1 MEANRVRW
9 GVLGCS
15 AIAERR
21 ALPAL
26 HDTDGSEIT
35 GVASRTAA
43 RAERFAAEHGG
54 TAMTYEQLIDSPD
67 VDAIYLSLPNSLHF
81 DWTKRALHAGKH
93 VLCEKPMT
101 VSAERTDELVA
112 LAAERGLVLR
122 ENFAFLHHPQHD
134 VVRELVARG
143 RLGRLRTFS
152 SAFGIPSP
160 KPGDIRYDPALG
172 AGSLL
177 DVGVYPI
184 RAAQLMLGD
193 GLTVAGATLRVDSET
208 GVDMAGHALL
218 VSENGVFADLEF
230 GFQHSYRSRYALWG
244 DAARLSL
251 ERAFTPPA
259 EHRPLLRL
267 DEQDHAEEFVLDAS
281 HQFRD
286 SLASFAAAVRDGRS
300 AEDERPWLRA
310 ARETARLVE
319 AVQGVAVR
327 VKQRGAIPS

>member
-1 MEANRVRW
+1 MNQPVAW

-21 ALPAL
+21 MLPAL
-26 HDTDGSEIT
+26 HEI
-35 GVASRTAA
+35 GGCDVAGFASRTPA

-54 TAMTYEQLIDSPD
+54 TAMSYEEVIDSPTI
-67 VDAIYLSLPNSLHF
+67 DAVYLSLPNALHF
-81 DWTKRALHAGKH
+81 EWARRALRAGKH

-101 VSAERTDELVA
+101 VSAEQTGELVA
-112 LAAERGLVLR
+112 LAAERGLLLR
-122 ENFAFLHHPQHD
+122 ENFAFLHHPQHE
-134 VVRELVARG
+134 VVRELVERG

-152 SAFGIPSP
+152 SAFGVPSP
-160 KPGDIRYDPALG
+160 RAGDIRYDPELG

-184 RAAQLMLGD
+184 RAAQLMLGE
-193 GLTVAGATLRVDSET
+193 GLTVAGATLRVDADT

-230 GFQHSYRSRYALWG
+230 GFQHAYRSRYALWG
-244 DAARLSL
+244 DAAHLSL

-259 EHRPLLRL
+259 THRPVLRL
-267 DEQDHAEEFVLDAS
+267 EEQDHAEEFVLDAS

-286 SLASFAAAVRDGRS
+286 SLASFAGAVREGRTP
-300 AEDERPWLRA
+300 EIERSWLRG
-310 ARETARLVE
+310 ARETARLVG
-319 AVQGVAVR
+319 AIQDSAVR
-327 VKQRGAIPS
+327 VRQRGAVPS

>member
-1 MEANRVRW
+1 MNQPVAW

-15 AIAERR
+15 GIAERR
-21 ALPAL
+21 MLPAL
-26 HDTDGSEIT
+26 HEIEGSRVA
-35 GVASRTAA
+35 GVASRAPA

-54 TAMTYEQLIDSPD
+54 TAMSYEEMIDSPAI
-67 VDAIYLSLPNSLHF
+67 DAVYLSLPNSLHF
-81 DWTKRALHAGKH
+81 EWARRALRAGKH

-101 VSAERTDELVA
+101 VSAEQTGELVA
-112 LAAERGLVLR
+112 LAAERGLLLR
-122 ENFAFLHHPQHD
+122 ENFAFLHHPQHE
-134 VVRELVARG
+134 VVRELVERG

-152 SAFGIPSP
+152 SAFGVPSP
-160 KPGDIRYDPALG
+160 RAGDIRYDPELG
-172 AGSLL
+172 AGCLL

-184 RAAQLMLGD
+184 RAAQLMLGE
-193 GLTVAGATLRVDSET
+193 GLTVAGATLRVDTDT

-230 GFQHSYRSRYALWG
+230 GFQHAYRSRYALWG
-244 DAARLSL
+244 DAAHLSL

-267 DEQDHAEEFVLDAS
+267 EEQDHAEEFTLDAS

-286 SLASFAAAVRDGRS
+286 SLASFAGAVREGRTP
-300 AEDERPWLRA
+300 EIERSWLRG

-319 AVQGVAVR
+319 AIQETAVR
-327 VKQRGAIPS
+327 VRQRGAVPS

>member
-1 MEANRVRW
+1 MDQQVAW

-15 AIAERR
+15 GIAERR
-21 ALPAL
+21 MLPAL
-26 HDTDGSEIT
+26 GEIEGSSVV
-35 GVASRTAA
+35 GMASRAPD
-43 RAERFAAEHGG
+43 RAERFAARHGG
-54 TAMTYEQLIDSPD
+54 TAMSYEQLIDSPD
-67 VDAIYLSLPNSLHF
+67 IDAVYLSLPNSLHF
-81 DWTKRALHAGKH
+81 EWAERALSAGKH

-101 VSAERTDELVA
+101 ISAEQTDSLIA

-122 ENFAFLHHPQHD
+122 ENFAFLHHPQHE
-134 VVRELVARG
+134 VVRELVERG

-152 SAFGIPSP
+152 SAFGVPSP
-160 KPGDIRYDPALG
+160 PAGDIRYDPALG
-172 AGSLL
+172 AGCLL

-184 RAAQLMLGD
+184 RAAQLMLGS
-193 GLTVAGATLRVDSET
+193 GLTVAGATLRVDADT

-244 DAARLSL
+244 DAGHLSL

-267 DEQDHAEEFVLDAS
+267 EEQDHAEEFVLDAS

-286 SLASFAAAVRDGRS
+286 SLASFAGAVRDGRTP
-300 AEDERPWLRA
+300 EIERSWLRG

-319 AVQGVAVR
+319 AIQQTAVR
-327 VKQRGAIPS
+327 VKQRGAITV

>member
-1 MEANRVRW
+1 MRW

-26 HDTDGSEIT
+26 HEIHGSEIT
-35 GVASRTAA
+35 GVASRTPE

-54 TAMTYEQLIDSPD
+54 TAMTYQQLIDSPE

-81 DWTKRALHAGKH
+81 EWAERALRAGKH

-101 VSAERTDELVA
+101 VSAERTDALVA
-112 LAAERGLVLR
+112 LADERGLVLR
-122 ENFAFLHHPQHD
+122 ENFAFLHHPQHH
-134 VVRELVARG
+134 VVRELVTRG

-160 KPGDIRYDPALG
+160 KPGDIRYDPELG

-193 GLTVAGATLRVDSET
+193 GLTVAGATLRVDADT

-244 DAARLSL
+244 DAAQLSL

-259 EHRPLLRL
+259 EHRPLLRVE
-267 DEQDHAEEFVLDAS
+267 EQDHAEEFVLDAA
-281 HQFRD
+281 HQFRE
-286 SLASFAAAVRDGRS
+286 SFASFATAVREGPS
-300 AEDERPWLRA
+300 AEVERPWLRA

-319 AVQGVAVR
+319 AIQGVAVR
-327 VKQRGAIPS
+327 VRQRGAVPS

>member
-1 MEANRVRW
+1 MNQPVAW

-15 AIAERR
+15 GIAERR
-21 ALPAL
+21 MLPAL
-26 HDTDGSEIT
+26 HGIEGSRVA
-35 GVASRTAA
+35 GVASRAPA

-54 TAMTYEQLIDSPD
+54 TAMSYEEMIDSSAI
-67 VDAIYLSLPNSLHF
+67 DAVYLSLPNSLHF
-81 DWTKRALHAGKH
+81 EWARRALRAGKH

-101 VSAERTDELVA
+101 ISAEQTGELVA
-112 LAAERGLVLR
+112 LAAERGLLLR
-122 ENFAFLHHPQHD
+122 ENFAFQHHPQHE
-134 VVRELVARG
+134 VVRELVERG

-152 SAFGIPSP
+152 SAFGVPSP
-160 KPGDIRYDPALG
+160 RAGDIRYDPELG
-172 AGSLL
+172 AGCLL

-184 RAAQLMLGD
+184 RAAQLMLGE
-193 GLTVAGATLRVDSET
+193 GLTVAGATLRVDTDT

-230 GFQHSYRSRYALWG
+230 GFQHAYRSRYALWG
-244 DAARLSL
+244 DAAHLSL

-267 DEQDHAEEFVLDAS
+267 EEKDHVEEFTLDAS

-286 SLASFAAAVRDGRS
+286 SLASFAGAVREGRTP
-300 AEDERPWLRA
+300 EIERSWLRG

-319 AVQGVAVR
+319 AIQETAVR
-327 VKQRGAIPS
+327 VRQRGAVPS

>member
-1 MEANRVRW
+1 MDALRVRW

-26 HDTDGSEIT
+26 REIDGSEVV
-35 GVASRTAA
+35 GVASRTTE

-54 TAMTYEQLIDSPD
+54 TALSYQEL
-67 VDAIYLSLPNSLHF
+67 VDAPDIDAVYLSLPNSLHF
-81 DWTKRALHAGKH
+81 GWAERALRASKH

-101 VSAERTDELVA
+101 VSADQTDALVA

-134 VVRELVARG
+134 VVRALLERG

-152 SAFGIPSP
+152 SAFGVPPP

-172 AGSLL
+172 AGCLL

-193 GLTVAGATLRVDSET
+193 GLTVAGATLRVDTET

-244 DAARLSL
+244 DAAHLSL

-259 EHRPLLRL
+259 EHRPQLLL
-267 DEQDHAEEFVLDAS
+267 EEQDHREEFTLDGAD
-281 HQFRD
+281 QFRA
-286 SLASFAAAVRDGRS
+286 SLASFATAVRETRG
-300 AEDERPWLRA
+300 AEEEREWLRS

-319 AVQGVAVR
+319 AVQQTAVR
-327 VKQRGAIPS
+327 VRQRGAVPS

>member
-1 MEANRVRW
+1 MRW

-26 HDTDGSEIT
+26 HEIDGSAVT
-35 GVASRTAA
+35 GIASRTTAT
-43 RAERFAAEHGG
+43 AERFAANHGG
-54 TAMTYEQLIDSPD
+54 TAMSYQQLVESPD

-81 DWTKRALHAGKH
+81 EWAERALRAGKH

-101 VSAERTDELVA
+101 VSAEQTGELVA
-112 LAAERGLVLR
+112 LAAERELVLR
-122 ENFAFLHHPQHD
+122 ENFAFLHHPQHE
-134 VVRELVARG
+134 VVRELLERG

-152 SAFGIPSP
+152 SAFGVPP
-160 KPGDIRYDPALG
+160 PRAGDIRYDPALG
-172 AGSLL
+172 AGCLL

-208 GVDMAGHALL
+208 GVDVAGHALL

-244 DAARLSL
+244 DAAHLSL

-259 EHRPLLRL
+259 EHRPQLRL
-267 DEQDHAEEFVLDAS
+267 DEQDHAEEFTLDAS

-286 SLASFAAAVRDGRS
+286 SLASFAAAVRDGRR
-300 AEDERPWLRA
+300 AEIERPWLRG

-319 AVQGVAVR
+319 AVQQTAVR
-327 VKQRGAIPS
+327 VTQLSAIPS

>member
-1 MEANRVRW
+1 MRW

-15 AIAERR
+15 GIAERR

-26 HDTDGSEIT
+26 REIEGSVVA
-35 GVASRTAA
+35 GVASRTAD
-43 RAERFAAEHGG
+43 RAEGFAAEHGG
-54 TAMTYEQLIDSPD
+54 VAMSYEELVESADIDA
-67 VDAIYLSLPNSLHF
+67 VYLSLPNSLHF
-81 DWTKRALHAGKH
+81 EWAKRALHAGKH

-101 VSAERTDELVA
+101 VSAEQTDELVA
-112 LAAERGLVLR
+112 LAAERDLVLR
-122 ENFAFLHHPQHD
+122 ENFAFLHHPQHE
-134 VVRELVARG
+134 VVRELVERG

-152 SAFGIPSP
+152 SAFGVPSP
-160 KPGDIRYDPALG
+160 RAGDIRYDPALG
-172 AGSLL
+172 AGCLL

-193 GLTVAGATLRVDSET
+193 GLTLAGATLRVDAET

-244 DAARLSL
+244 DAGHLSL

-259 EHRPLLRL
+259 VHRPQLRL
-267 DEQDHAEEFVLDAS
+267 EEQDHVEEFTLDAS

-286 SLASFAAAVRDGRS
+286 SMASFAAAVRDGRTR
-300 AEDERPWLRA
+300 EIERSWLRG

-319 AVQGVAVR
+319 AVQQTAVR
-327 VKQRGAIPS
+327 VRQRGAVPS